1 MDPTFNPQN
10 DRYIRFET
18 DSDEEKDAAD
28 ARPEYV
34 PRSKHPQSAMFLGA
48 VASTGEV
55 SPPIWFET
63 GFKLGADRY
72 ILELEKTLIP
82 WMKRVAHA
90 HGPSA
95 ASSAHFVFQ
104 QDGAPAHRA
113 RKTVAFLKDKNI
125 KFWTP
130 EMWPPNSPD
139 LNPLDYG
146 IWSMVARGAVS
157 ERPPS
162 VTALKSRVNAYWR
175 SMEPEQIRAV
185 CRRFRH
191 RLEKCVAKKG
201 SYFD

>member
-1 MDPTFNPQN
+1 MQKQKQNFCNATFNPQN
-10 DRYIRFET
+10 DRYVRFET
-18 DSDEEKDAAD
+18 DSNEEKDAAD

-90 HGPSA
+90 HGALAVSP
-95 ASSAHFVFQ
+95 AHFVFQ

-113 RKTVAFLKDKNI
+113 RKTVAF
-125 KFWTP
+125 
-130 EMWPPNSPD
+130 
-139 LNPLDYG
+139 
-146 IWSMVARGAVS
+146 
-157 ERPPS
+157 
-162 VTALKSRVNAYWR
+162 
-175 SMEPEQIRAV
+175 
-185 CRRFRH
+185 
-191 RLEKCVAKKG
+191 
-201 SYFD
+201 